1 MFAIAGASG
10 ALGRLAL
17 DALLGRVPAGEI
29 VALARR
35 PEALAGF
42 AARGVAVRRADYD
55 EPATLGPALA
65 GVDNLLLISGNEV
78 GRRTAQHGA
87 VIDAAKA
94 AGVGFIAYTSVL
106 HADRSPIGLA
116 GEHRETEALLR
127 ASGIAHALLRNSWYM
142 ENYTGALAPALQ
154 FGVILGSSGEGRI
167 SAATRQDF
175 AVAAAAV
182 LADAANQA
190 GKVHELAGDTAFT
203 MAEFAAEVSRQSGK
217 PVIYQDMPEGDYAKA
232 LEGVGLPPP
241 VAAMIADSSTCAG
254 RGALFDDS
262 RTLSGLIGRPTTS
275 LAAAI
280 GAALAA

>member
-1 MFAIAGASG
+1 MFAIAGANG

-94 AGVGFIAYTSVL
+94 AGVAFIAYTSVL

-142 ENYTGALAPALQ
+142 ENYVGALAPALQ

-262 RTLSGLIGRPTTS
+262 RTLSRLIGRPTTS
-275 LAAAI
+275 FAAAI